1 MLTRLINMLF
11 VLFTVWM
18 MLLST
23 SLLAS
28 ELTKLIIKEPD
39 KRPPLTNDNA
49 NSLPSQYATDHQGNV
64 IIIPT
69 EHRSALEY
77 RADDIYLKP
86 SHKKPTTKQNNTR
99 SSISKHS
106 TITNTAIASKTIAN
120 DPSCRWLNNRIK
132 HLQKKQRQ
140 TQNSQ
145 FSHYQDEIDIRESEW
160 TCLKCATSGP
170 NNVDR
175 GECQHKR

>member
-1 MLTRLINMLF
+1 MLTRPINILF
-11 VLFTVWM
+11 VLFAAVM
-18 MLLST
+18 MLFST

-28 ELTKLIIKEPD
+28 ELTKLMIKQPD
-39 KRPPLTNDNA
+39 KPTQLTNDNA
-49 NSLPSQYATDHQGNV
+49 NSLPLQYATDHQGNV
-64 IIIPT
+64 IVIPT
-69 EHRSALEY
+69 EQSSALEY

-86 SHKKPTTKQNNTR
+86 SHKKSPIKKNNTR
-99 SSISKHS
+99 SS
-106 TITNTAIASKTIAN
+106 TAKRTTLKSKTIAN
-120 DPSCRWLNNRIK
+120 DPSCRWLHSRIK
-132 HLQKKQRQ
+132 QLQKKQRQ

-160 TCLKCATSGP
+160 ACLKCATSGP

>member
-1 MLTRLINMLF
+1 MLTRRTNMLF
-11 VLFTVWM
+11 VLFAGLM
-18 MLLST
+18 MPLST

-28 ELTKLIIKEPD
+28 ELTKLIVKEPD
-39 KRPPLTNDNA
+39 KLAPLTNDNA
-49 NSLPSQYATDHQGNV
+49 DSLPTQYATDHQGNV
-64 IIIPT
+64 IVIPT
-69 EHRSALEY
+69 EQSSALEY

-86 SHKKPTTKQNNTR
+86 SRKKLITTQSNAG
-99 SSISKHS
+99 SSISKRS
-106 TITNTAIASKTIAN
+106 NTMSITTITN
-120 DPSCRWLNNRIK
+120 DPNCRWLNNRIK
-132 HLQKKQRQ
+132 NLKKKQRQ

-145 FSHYQDEIDIRESEW
+145 FSHYQDEIDIRQKEW

>member
-1 MLTRLINMLF
+1 MLTRLINILF
-11 VLFTVWM
+11 VLFAAVM
-18 MLLST
+18 MLFST

-28 ELTKLIIKEPD
+28 ELTKLMIKQPD
-39 KRPPLTNDNA
+39 KPTQLTNDNA

-64 IIIPT
+64 IVIPT
-69 EHRSALEY
+69 EQSSALEY

-86 SHKKPTTKQNNTR
+86 RHKKSPIKKNNTR
-99 SSISKHS
+99 SSTVKRTTLKS
-106 TITNTAIASKTIAN
+106 ATIAN
-120 DPSCRWLNNRIK
+120 DPSCRWLHSRIK
-132 HLQKKQRQ
+132 QLQKKQRH

-145 FSHYQDEIDIRESEW
+145 FSHYQDEIDIREGEW
-160 TCLKCATSGP
+160 ACLKCATSGP